1 MSTRVERFH
10 GHGAALNDLRLA
22 GKPGAQKT
30 CIVVGNVNL
39 KVFAIEIEMRWNV
52 SISEASF
59 AYPIAIFTDPGSTAF
74 LSKVFDKHAERMF
87 EILQIRV
94 FESSDFS
101 KKCLQR
107 IVSDHVLALVGQVEN
122 RATTVITRWLLLEIF
137 FLNKMFYDL

>member
-1 MSTRVERFH
+1 
-10 GHGAALNDLRLA
+10 
-22 GKPGAQKT
+22 
-30 CIVVGNVNL
+30 
-39 KVFAIEIEMRWNV
+39 MRWNV